1 MYQYEHHIIEKG
13 FKFNLT
19 LLLFVVSLLLL
30 HKKNE
35 NLSENLNKVNEQVQG
50 VGNKVPV
57 TIASL
62 SDDYLGVK
70 HDKST
75 ENSQTNPNVSLEK

>member
-1 MYQYEHHIIEKG
+1 MYIPLNILKIQQNYY
-13 FKFNLT
+13 
-19 LLLFVVSLLLL
+19 LL

-75 ENSQTNPNVSLEK
+75 ENSQTNPNVSLTKQEIGY